1 MNAVGTNSLAENNSK
16 EILMDRLFKAGW
28 VISMAYFVYAAISE
42 WWKDP
47 SRATLILLVISG
59 LITLAVSILSRRP
72 TIRDMSPFAIFLA
85 LAATYYYPVLLLTP
99 GTHLI
104 PEWAGVI
111 IQCFGIMG
119 EASAKLSLG
128 RSFGMLPAHRAVVVR
143 GVYRFVR
150 HPMYLGYSLSFIGF
164 LLTNFGWR
172 NLIIYGVLFVFLGF
186 RINLEEKV
194 LRTADPSY
202 NDYCKRVPYRVIPF
216 VI

>member
-1 MNAVGTNSLAENNSK
+1 MNAVGNTVAENNSRD
-16 EILMDRLFKAGW
+16 ILIDRLFKAGW
-28 VISMAYFVYAAISE
+28 VISMIYFVYSAITE

-47 SRATLILLVISG
+47 SRVTLILLVISG
-59 LITLAVSILSRRP
+59 LITLIVSILSSRP

-104 PEWAGVI
+104 PEWAGVV
-111 IQCFGIMG
+111 IQCFGIIG

-128 RSFGMLPAHRAVVVR
+128 RSFGMLPAHRAVVIR

-150 HPMYLGYSLSFIGF
+150 HPMYFGYSLSFIGF

-172 NLIIYGVLFVFLGF
+172 NLIIYSVLFVILGF
-186 RINLEEKV
+186 RIHLEEKV
-194 LRTADPSY
+194 LREADPSY
-202 NDYCKRVPYRVIPF
+202 NDYCKRVRYRVIPF